1 MNTGP
6 TIDGTRNTGLATD
19 ETRGTGLAIGGTRD
33 TGLKIDGTTNSGPTI
48 GGARDTQPTGASAN
62 GPTTNENIGTDSANE
77 RIRNIEEEG
86 TEIKA
91 PSPSIPGITFLNS
104 LLESSDID
112 PENPGERRIAT
123 VDDAGSLVFRARTND
138 QNRPSNDD
146 LSDHEHQPPTNP
158 LSTIDETSTLPR
170 NEEDQTSND
179 KELNSISN
187 DNGNGNNDNDDN
199 DENDDNDAKDNAILL
214 DERLK
219 EKANGANSDAGC
231 NNIRTRRDFLR
242 CKLINCF
249 MRNKDCFS

>member
-19 ETRGTGLAIGGTRD
+19 KTRGTGLTIDRTRGTGLAIGETR
-33 TGLKIDGTTNSGPTI
+33 NSGPTI
-48 GGARDTQPTGASAN
+48 GGARDTRPTVG
-62 GPTTNENIGTDSANE
+62 GPTSNENIDTDSANE
-77 RIRNIEEEG
+77 RVGNIEEKE

-91 PSPSIPGITFLNS
+91 PSPNIPGITFLNS

-112 PENPGERRIAT
+112 PENPGQRRIAT

-138 QNRPSNDD
+138 QNQPSNDD
-146 LSDHEHQPPTNP
+146 LSDHEHQPPTNS